1 MCVVYVY
8 IYTIHILYI
17 HVLGYRFIIFLN
29 HTFFWVIILW
39 VTLKFN
45 LRHYWGFPTHIPGHN
60 LSVLHRCHPLI
71 STKMVPG
78 PLQNINIYHCS
89 TLLYKTK
96 YNLHLPFCI
105 FLVISRLLIKS
116 NKVEMIYTLYHFILF
131 VKLCKKSVCICS
143 DFYKMSSIHDWL
155 DLQIKNLSTEGS
167 FSSV

>member
-1 MCVVYVY
+1 M
-8 IYTIHILYI
+8 
-17 HVLGYRFIIFLN
+17 
-29 HTFFWVIILW
+29 
-39 VTLKFN
+39 KFN
-45 LRHYWGFPTHIPGHN
+45 FRHYWGFPTHIPVHN

-78 PLQNINIYHCS
+78 PLQNTNIYHCS

-105 FLVISRLLIKS
+105 FQVISRLLIKS

-131 VKLCKKSVCICS
+131 VKLCKKGVCICS

-167 FSSV
+167 FSSVQQGIEAWGFSWVFEMHVALTHRGLAVTLLPCLNKRPLRED